1 MSPHQDLQSG
11 SAQAN
16 AVDIGNARVLI
27 GRGTDNDL
35 VINSI
40 QVSRHHAQI
49 SQEGGRYYLTD
60 LNSTNGTCLD
70 GNRISGTVEL
80 LPLQWIHFADR
91 GYFFNGEG
99 LVDEEGVAVIWLATN
114 YWDEIAKPLPVMAA
128 MIAPLNGRETV
139 KWFLAALLSVLPV
152 LSFFAEGYR
161 YKIYQDGASGIQAL
175 PDYENFGDLFVKGFL
190 FFLVRSVYLVFPAL
204 ASLALLFIFFGLPNR
219 NAVTEAVFIVI
230 VLVLNLLT
238 WFFIPMSWAHFA
250 GSGKFVA
257 ALDFSAILNSIRAVF
272 PLYLT
277 VWLIYIILW
286 CVILVLAMIPT
297 IGWIFAILG
306 LFYIY
311 AVTGLLFGEVYRR
324 SRLLT
329 G

>member
-1 MSPHQDLQSG
+1 MSAHQDLQSG
-11 SAQAN
+11 SAPAN
-16 AVDIGNARVLI
+16 AADIGNARVLI

-35 VINSI
+35 VIDSI

-49 SQEGGRYYLTD
+49 KQQGGRYYLTD

-80 LPLQWIHFADR
+80 PPLQWVHFANH
-91 GYFFNGEG
+91 GYYFNGED
-99 LVDEEGVAVIWLATN
+99 LVDETGIIAARLATSC
-114 YWDEIAKPLPVMAA
+114 WDEAAHPLPIMAA
-128 MIAPLNGRETV
+128 MIAPLNGRETF

-152 LSFFAEGYR
+152 LSFFAQGYR

-175 PDYENFGDLFVKGFL
+175 PDYENFGDLFVKGLL
-190 FFLVRSVYLVFPAL
+190 FFLVRLIYLAFPAL
-204 ASLALLFIFFGLPNR
+204 TGLALFFIFLGLPNR
-219 NAVTEAVFIVI
+219 NAVTESLFIVI
-230 VLVLNLLT
+230 VLALNLLT
-238 WFFIPMSWAHFA
+238 WFFIPMGWAHFA
-250 GSGKFVA
+250 GSGQFVA
-257 ALDFSAILNSIRAVF
+257 ALDFSAIFSSIRAVF